1 MDRWFSKEI
10 TADAMRSAGL
20 AVANKGILDVSAV
33 AEELRLKHAHQ
44 NIARED
50 IEGLVVQCG
59 AALSAPMEIST
70 FDDIACSELVGL
82 PPEPAPGQP
91 LSGFAKSTGWGTP
104 VRPRQAAQS
113 MH

>member
-10 TADAMRSAGL
+10 TAYAMRSAGL

-59 AALSAPMEIST
+59 AALGAPMEIST
-70 FDDIACSELVGL
+70 FDDIGCSELVGL
-82 PPEPAPGQP
+82 PPEPAPRNP
-91 LSGFAKSTGWGTP
+91 SRVS
-104 VRPRQAAQS
+104 RPDGVPPSDLGRQLNRCIEA
-113 MH
+113 